1 MAEPVKTLDG
11 WYVLHDFRTID
22 WKGWKALNQVEREQ
36 AVAQLLRLTDKYRK
50 IDSMRQ
56 GSYGQY
62 AIVGHKADILF
73 LHMRPT
79 VEELNEIKTA
89 FNKTRFADFT
99 QSTYSYF
106 SVVELSG
113 YLAEG
118 DADPETNPYLQKRLK
133 PELPQTKHICFYPM
147 NKRRQGNENWYML
160 PMEERQEMMRSHGM
174 IGRKY
179 AGKVTQIISGSIGLD
194 DWEWGVTLY
203 ADDPLQFKKLIYE
216 MRFDEVSARYAEF
229 GSFLV
234 GNALTDVALKK
245 LLLV

>member
-1 MAEPVKTLDG
+1 MAESVKTLDG

-22 WKGWKALNQVEREQ
+22 WKGWKALDQVEREQ

-79 VEELNEIKTA
+79 VEALNEIKTA
-89 FNKTRFADFT
+89 FNKTRFADLA